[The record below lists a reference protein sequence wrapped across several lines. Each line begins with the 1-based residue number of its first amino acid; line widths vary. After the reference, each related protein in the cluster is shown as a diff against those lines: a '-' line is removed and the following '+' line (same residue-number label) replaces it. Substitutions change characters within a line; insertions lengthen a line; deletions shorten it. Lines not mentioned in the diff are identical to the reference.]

1 MHASA
6 YGAGMYLG
14 GVATYAPFVGAR
26 PANRFSCLLAR
37 VIDSP
42 FSVYSIVVAM
52 SLAQRLPGGDALPTA
67 MIMLAAF
74 TIPAQLVLLAT
85 HGQTIGKR
93 LFKSRIVRDDD
104 DRNGGPATNVLL
116 RTVVAEFLWVIPG
129 YVAVDNLFIFRRSRR
144 CVHDYIAG
152 TKVIRDQLSVAPDWR
167 DLLRDLPER
176 VKKWA
181 QPGRYQ
187 K

>member
-1 MHASA
+1 MRTVRVCTSVASP
-6 YGAGMYLG
+6 
-14 GVATYAPFVGAR
+14 PFVGAR

-93 LFKSRIVRDDD
+93 FLDIRIVSFETGQ
-104 DRNGGPATNVLL
+104 NAGFGANVVMRAWVKALL
-116 RTVVAEFLWVIPG
+116 SAIPFYG
-129 YVAVDNLFIFRRSRR
+129 LVDVLFIFRDDQRTI
-144 CVHDYIAG
+144 HDLIAG
-152 TKVIRDQLSVAPDWR
+152 THVV
-167 DLLRDLPER
+167 E
-176 VKKWA
+176 
-181 QPGRYQ
+181 
-187 K
+187 